1 MRIFILETSES
12 TIMSIK
18 LSKSFLF
25 VVLMLQTS
33 LEAQKLK
40 LPLLF
45 SDHMVYQRDKP
56 FLIWGWD
63 EPGQPVTV
71 ELSNYM
77 QTSTADDTGRWEI
90 ELPVQSTGGPYSFT
104 ITGSTTETITDIYF
118 GDVWIAGGQSN
129 MEWKLNMGIIGAE
142 EEIYNSDYPG
152 IRFFEIPKTHSF
164 QEKSTL
170 DSGEWHVSNPEN
182 SPNFSAVA
190 WYYAKKYHL
199 ETGIPIGIISSNWGG
214 TPAESWVPVDELLV
228 VPGYEE
234 EASEILNPEIEWD
247 KLVKDN
253 SKNESELYRRVADTT
268 DITHFG
274 VHLENIDI
282 SDWDIVDLP
291 NSKPLTDFVWL
302 RKTIDL
308 KSTDNVQLSFG
319 KPGKFTVLY
328 INGEQVYSKIW
339 SDDPRIIEIDKNILR
354 IGENTIAIRTVED
367 WDNKTFIG
375 ATNQFWIETA
385 LNRISLEGS
394 WNFSNKIEPPLP
406 EITRF
411 QHLSGTLYNGM
422 IHPLIK
428 FPIKGT
434 IWYQGESNVVT
445 HQYYK
450 VLFSRLIES
459 WRDKWGYDF
468 PFLFV
473 QLANYQERF
482 DYPTESSWAKLRE
495 AQTQTFQEVDRTG
508 IAVAIDI
515 GQANDI
521 HPRNKKD
528 VGERLWMAAR
538 KVVFEEDIIHSGPM
552 YKSHEIH
559 DNYAEVSFHFAE
571 NGWYNK
577 EGDNIEGFAI
587 AGQDS
592 VFHWAN
598 VKLVGSTVV
607 LSSDQVQNPI
617 EIRYAWAD
625 NPKVTLY
632 NSERLPVIPFRTDD
646 W

>member
-1 MRIFILETSES
+1 
-12 TIMSIK
+12 MSIK
-18 LSKSFLF
+18 LCNSFLF

-33 LEAQKLK
+33 LEAQKIK
-40 LPLLF
+40 LPILF

-71 ELSNYM
+71 KLSNHR

-90 ELPVQSTGGPYSFT
+90 ELPAQSMGGPYSIT
-104 ITGSTTETITDIYF
+104 IKGSTTEILSDIYI
-118 GDVWIAGGQSN
+118 GDIWIAGGQSN

-142 EEIYNSDYPG
+142 EEIHNSDYPG
-152 IRFFEIPKTHSF
+152 IRFFEIPKIYSF
-164 QEKSTL
+164 QERSIL
-170 DSGEWHVSNPEN
+170 DSGEWHVSNPVN

-214 TPAESWVPVDELLV
+214 TPAESWVPADELLV

-385 LNRISLEGS
+385 LNKISLEGS
-394 WNFSNKIEPPLP
+394 
-406 EITRF
+406 
-411 QHLSGTLYNGM
+411 
-422 IHPLIK
+422 
-428 FPIKGT
+428 
-434 IWYQGESNVVT
+434 
-445 HQYYK
+445 
-450 VLFSRLIES
+450 
-459 WRDKWGYDF
+459 
-468 PFLFV
+468 
-473 QLANYQERF
+473 
-482 DYPTESSWAKLRE
+482 
-495 AQTQTFQEVDRTG
+495 
-508 IAVAIDI
+508 
-515 GQANDI
+515 
-521 HPRNKKD
+521 
-528 VGERLWMAAR
+528 
-538 KVVFEEDIIHSGPM
+538 
-552 YKSHEIH
+552 
-559 DNYAEVSFHFAE
+559 
-571 NGWYNK
+571 
-577 EGDNIEGFAI
+577 
-587 AGQDS
+587 
-592 VFHWAN
+592 
-598 VKLVGSTVV
+598 
-607 LSSDQVQNPI
+607 
-617 EIRYAWAD
+617 
-625 NPKVTLY
+625 
-632 NSERLPVIPFRTDD
+632 
-646 W
+646 

>member
-1 MRIFILETSES
+1 
-12 TIMSIK
+12 MSIK
-18 LSKSFLF
+18 LCNSFLF

-33 LEAQKLK
+33 LEAQKIK
-40 LPLLF
+40 LPILF

-71 ELSNYM
+71 KLSNHR

-90 ELPVQSTGGPYSFT
+90 ELPAQSMGGPYSIT
-104 ITGSTTETITDIYF
+104 IKGSTTEILSDIYI
-118 GDVWIAGGQSN
+118 GDIWIAGGQSN

-142 EEIYNSDYPG
+142 EEIHNSDYPG
-152 IRFFEIPKTHSF
+152 IRFFEIPKIYSF
-164 QEKSTL
+164 QERSIL
-170 DSGEWHVSNPEN
+170 DSGEWHVSNPVN

-214 TPAESWVPVDELLV
+214 TPAESWVPADELLV

-328 INGEQVYSKIW
+328 INGEQVYSKIG

-394 WNFSNKIEPPLP
+394 WNFSNTIEPPLP
-406 EITRF
+406 EIIRPE
-411 QHLSGTLYNGM
+411 HLPGTLYNGM

-632 NSERLPVIPFRTDD
+632 NSEGLPVIPFRTDD

>member
-1 MRIFILETSES
+1 
-12 TIMSIK
+12 MSIK

-411 QHLSGTLYNGM
+411 QHFSGTLYNGM

>member
-1 MRIFILETSES
+1 
-12 TIMSIK
+12 MSIK

-71 ELSNYM
+71 ELSNYR
-77 QTSTADDTGRWEI
+77 QTITADDTGRWEI
-90 ELPVQSTGGPYSFT
+90 ELPVQLTGGPYSFT
-104 ITGSTTETITDIYF
+104 LTGSTTETITDIYF

-152 IRFFEIPKTHSF
+152 IRFFEIPKTYSF

-214 TPAESWVPVDELLV
+214 TPAESWVPVDQLLDV
-228 VPGYEE
+228 LGYEKD
-234 EASEILNPEIEWD
+234 ASEILNPEIDWNTID
-247 KLVKDN
+247 KDN
-253 SKNESELYRRVADTT
+253 SNNISEMYRQVADTT
-268 DITHFG
+268 DILHFG

-308 KSTDNVQLSFG
+308 KITDNVQLSFG

-328 INGEQVYSKIW
+328 INGKQVYSKIW

-375 ATNQFWIETA
+375 ETNQFWIETA

-394 WNFSNKIEPPLP
+394 WNFSNTIEPPLP
-406 EITRF
+406 EIIRPE
-411 QHLSGTLYNGM
+411 HLPGTLYNGM

-445 HQYYK
+445 NQYYK
-450 VLFSRLIES
+450 ALFSRLIES

-508 IAVAIDI
+508 IAVTIDI

-559 DNYAEVSFHFAE
+559 DNYVEVSFRFAE

-598 VKLVGSTVV
+598 VKFVGSTVV

-632 NSERLPVIPFRTDD
+632 NSEGLPVIPFRTDD

>member
-1 MRIFILETSES
+1 M
-12 TIMSIK
+12 MSIK

-71 ELSNYM
+71 ELSNYR

-104 ITGSTTETITDIYF
+104 IKGSTTETITDIYF

-214 TPAESWVPVDELLV
+214 TPAESWVPVDQLLDV
-228 VPGYEE
+228 LGYEE
-234 EASEILNPEIEWD
+234 VASEILNPEIDWNTID
-247 KLVKDN
+247 KDN
-253 SKNESELYRRVADTT
+253 SNNISEMYRQVADTT
-268 DITHFG
+268 DILNFG
-274 VHLENIDI
+274 IHLENFDS
-282 SDWDIVDLP
+282 SDWDTVNLP
-291 NSKPLTDFVWL
+291 NSKPLTNFVWL

-328 INGEQVYSKIW
+328 INGKQVYSKIW

-375 ATNQFWIETA
+375 ETNQFWIETA

-394 WNFSNKIEPPLP
+394 WNFSNTIEPPLP
-406 EITRF
+406 EIIRPE
-411 QHLSGTLYNGM
+411 HLPGTLYNGM

-450 VLFSRLIES
+450 ALFSRLIES
-459 WRDKWGYDF
+459 WRNKWGYDF

-482 DYPTESSWAKLRE
+482 DYPTESNWAKLRE

-559 DNYAEVSFHFAE
+559 DNYVEVSFHFAE

-607 LSSDQVQNPI
+607 LSSDEVQNPI

-632 NSERLPVIPFRTDD
+632 NSEGLPVIPFRTDD

>member
-1 MRIFILETSES
+1 
-12 TIMSIK
+12 
-18 LSKSFLF
+18 
-25 VVLMLQTS
+25 
-33 LEAQKLK
+33 
-40 LPLLF
+40 
-45 SDHMVYQRDKP
+45 MVD
-56 FLIWGWD
+56 
-63 EPGQPVTV
+63 PVTV

-90 ELPVQSTGGPYSFT
+90 ELPAQSMGGPYSIT
-104 ITGSTTETITDIYF
+104 IKGSTTEILSDIYI
-118 GDVWIAGGQSN
+118 GDIWIAGGQSN

-142 EEIYNSDYPG
+142 EEIHNSDYPG
-152 IRFFEIPKTHSF
+152 IRFFEIPKIYSF
-164 QEKSTL
+164 QERSIL
-170 DSGEWHVSNPEN
+170 DSGEWHVSNPVN

-394 WNFSNKIEPPLP
+394 WNFSNTIEPPLP
-406 EITRF
+406 EIIRPE
-411 QHLSGTLYNGM
+411 HLPGTLYNGM

-632 NSERLPVIPFRTDD
+632 NSEGLPVIPFRTDD

>member
-1 MRIFILETSES
+1 
-12 TIMSIK
+12 
-18 LSKSFLF
+18 
-25 VVLMLQTS
+25 
-33 LEAQKLK
+33 
-40 LPLLF
+40 
-45 SDHMVYQRDKP
+45 
-56 FLIWGWD
+56 
-63 EPGQPVTV
+63 
-71 ELSNYM
+71 
-77 QTSTADDTGRWEI
+77 
-90 ELPVQSTGGPYSFT
+90 
-104 ITGSTTETITDIYF
+104 
-118 GDVWIAGGQSN
+118 
-129 MEWKLNMGIIGAE
+129 
-142 EEIYNSDYPG
+142 
-152 IRFFEIPKTHSF
+152 
-164 QEKSTL
+164 
-170 DSGEWHVSNPEN
+170 
-182 SPNFSAVA
+182 
-190 WYYAKKYHL
+190 
-199 ETGIPIGIISSNWGG
+199 
-214 TPAESWVPVDELLV
+214 
-228 VPGYEE
+228 
-234 EASEILNPEIEWD
+234 
-247 KLVKDN
+247 
-253 SKNESELYRRVADTT
+253 
-268 DITHFG
+268 
-274 VHLENIDI
+274 
-282 SDWDIVDLP
+282 
-291 NSKPLTDFVWL
+291 
-302 RKTIDL
+302 
-308 KSTDNVQLSFG
+308 
-319 KPGKFTVLY
+319 
-328 INGEQVYSKIW
+328 
-339 SDDPRIIEIDKNILR
+339 
-354 IGENTIAIRTVED
+354 
-367 WDNKTFIG
+367 
-375 ATNQFWIETA
+375 
-385 LNRISLEGS
+385 
-394 WNFSNKIEPPLP
+394 
-406 EITRF
+406 
-411 QHLSGTLYNGM
+411 M

-559 DNYAEVSFHFAE
+559 DNYVEVSFHFAE

-617 EIRYAWAD
+617 EIRYA
-625 NPKVTLY
+625 
-632 NSERLPVIPFRTDD
+632 
-646 W
+646 

>member
-1 MRIFILETSES
+1 
-12 TIMSIK
+12 
-18 LSKSFLF
+18 
-25 VVLMLQTS
+25 
-33 LEAQKLK
+33 
-40 LPLLF
+40 
-45 SDHMVYQRDKP
+45 
-56 FLIWGWD
+56 
-63 EPGQPVTV
+63 
-71 ELSNYM
+71 
-77 QTSTADDTGRWEI
+77 
-90 ELPVQSTGGPYSFT
+90 
-104 ITGSTTETITDIYF
+104 
-118 GDVWIAGGQSN
+118 
-129 MEWKLNMGIIGAE
+129 MGIIGAE

-268 DITHFG
+268 DILHFG

-394 WNFSNKIEPPLP
+394 WNFSNTIEPPLP
-406 EITRF
+406 EIIRPE
-411 QHLSGTLYNGM
+411 HLPGTLYNGM

-450 VLFSRLIES
+450 ALFSRLIES

-482 DYPTESSWAKLRE
+482 DYPTESNWAKLRE
-495 AQTQTFQEVDRTG
+495 AQTQTLQEVDRMG

-559 DNYAEVSFHFAE
+559 DNYVEVSFLFAE

-632 NSERLPVIPFRTDD
+632 NSEGLPVIPFRTDD

>member
-1 MRIFILETSES
+1 M
-12 TIMSIK
+12 MSIK

-71 ELSNYM
+71 ELSNYR

-104 ITGSTTETITDIYF
+104 IKGSTTETITDIYF

-214 TPAESWVPVDELLV
+214 TPAESWVPVDQLLDV
-228 VPGYEE
+228 LGYEE
-234 EASEILNPEIEWD
+234 VASEILNPEIDWNTID
-247 KLVKDN
+247 KDN
-253 SKNESELYRRVADTT
+253 SNNISEMYRQVADTT
-268 DITHFG
+268 DILNFG
-274 VHLENIDI
+274 IHLENFDS
-282 SDWDIVDLP
+282 SDWDTVNLP
-291 NSKPLTDFVWL
+291 NSKPLTNFVWL

-328 INGEQVYSKIW
+328 INGKQVYSKIW

-367 WDNKTFIG
+367 WDNKIFIG
-375 ATNQFWIETA
+375 ETNQFWIETA

-394 WNFSNKIEPPLP
+394 WNFSNTIEPPLP
-406 EITRF
+406 EIIRPE
-411 QHLSGTLYNGM
+411 HLPGTLYNGM

-450 VLFSRLIES
+450 ALFSRLIES

-482 DYPTESSWAKLRE
+482 DYPTESNWAKLRE

-559 DNYAEVSFHFAE
+559 DNYVEVSFHFAE

-632 NSERLPVIPFRTDD
+632 NSEGLPVIPFRTDD

>member
-1 MRIFILETSES
+1 
-12 TIMSIK
+12 MSIK

-63 EPGQPVTV
+63 EPGQSVTV
-71 ELSNYM
+71 ELSNYR

-214 TPAESWVPVDELLV
+214 TPAESWVPVDQLLDV
-228 VPGYEE
+228 LGYEE
-234 EASEILNPEIEWD
+234 DASEILNPEIDWNTID
-247 KLVKDN
+247 KDN
-253 SKNESELYRRVADTT
+253 SNNISEMYRQVADTT
-268 DITHFG
+268 DILNLG
-274 VHLENIDI
+274 IHLENFDS
-282 SDWDIVDLP
+282 SDWDTVNLP
-291 NSKPLTDFVWL
+291 NSKPLTNFVWL

-328 INGEQVYSKIW
+328 INGKQVYSKIW
-339 SDDPRIIEIDKNILR
+339 SDDPIIIEIDKSILR
-354 IGENTIAIRTVED
+354 LGENTIVIRTVEE
-367 WDNKTFIG
+367 WFNETYIG
-375 ATNQFWIETA
+375 KKNEFWIKTSVE
-385 LNRISLEGS
+385 RISLEGS
-394 WNFSNKIEPPLP
+394 WNFSNTIEPPLP
-406 EITRF
+406 EIIRPE
-411 QHLSGTLYNGM
+411 HLPGTLYNGM

-445 HQYYK
+445 NQYYK
-450 VLFSRLIES
+450 ALFSRLIES
-459 WRDKWGYDF
+459 WRDKWGYNF

-495 AQTQTFQEVDRTG
+495 AQTQTFQEVDRMG

-559 DNYAEVSFHFAE
+559 DNYVEVSFHFAE

-598 VKLVGSTVV
+598 VKLVGSTVA

-632 NSERLPVIPFRTDD
+632 NSEGLPVIPFRTDD

>member
-1 MRIFILETSES
+1 
-12 TIMSIK
+12 MSIK
-18 LSKSFLF
+18 LCKSFLC

-33 LEAQKLK
+33 LEAQKIK
-40 LPLLF
+40 LPILF

-63 EPGQPVTV
+63 EPGQPVIV
-71 ELSNYM
+71 ELSNYRQM
-77 QTSTADDTGRWEI
+77 STADDTGRWEI
-90 ELPVQSTGGPYSFT
+90 ELPAQSMGGPYSIT
-104 ITGSTTETITDIYF
+104 IKGSTTEILSDIYI
-118 GDVWIAGGQSN
+118 GDIWIAGGQSN

-142 EEIYNSDYPG
+142 EEIHNSDYPG
-152 IRFFEIPKTHSF
+152 IRFFEIPKIYSF
-164 QEKSTL
+164 QERSTL
-170 DSGEWHVSNPEN
+170 DSGEWHVSNPVN

-214 TPAESWVPVDELLV
+214 TPAESWVPADKLLV

-268 DITHFG
+268 DIIHFG

-282 SDWDIVDLP
+282 SDWDIVNLP

-385 LNRISLEGS
+385 LNKISLEGS

-450 VLFSRLIES
+450 ALFSRLIES

-495 AQTQTFQEVDRTG
+495 AQTQTSQEVDRTG

-559 DNYAEVSFHFAE
+559 DNYVEVSFHFAE

-598 VKLVGSTVV
+598 VKLIGSTVV

-632 NSERLPVIPFRTDD
+632 NSEGLPVIPFRTDD